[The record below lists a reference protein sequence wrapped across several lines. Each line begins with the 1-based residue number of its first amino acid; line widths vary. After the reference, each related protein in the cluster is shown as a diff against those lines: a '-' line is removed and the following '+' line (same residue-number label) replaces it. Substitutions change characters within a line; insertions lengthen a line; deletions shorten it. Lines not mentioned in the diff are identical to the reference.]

1 MVSLINIPVIFL
13 QSKRHLI
20 VIFLSYSAPALFAD
34 CYREI
39 IMSPKAHKHL
49 HYNVALVDKVWNLKR
64 LCETH
69 LKMHIP
75 LNMVLKDEEYRA
87 DLLEKALTTE
97 NEELISLVWE
107 IRKMEDAILQSNSDT
122 ETLKTNKKSRTSFRL
137 HFATAAAFAIII
149 FMGGYMLRSFLPM
162 DAGEVFVFKAVQNV
176 TVESRLKAKGNVV
189 IAGNVVKAEKPL
201 FRLHGSNTVGEKLA
215 PRLIEAYLMSQGAN
229 NVRTEVSQTSPNEK
243 VISGEINGRL
253 EYIEL
258 AAHGSGTAFSGLL
271 KNETDM
277 GMSSRRIKEKER
289 EELLPSTGDLT
300 LPGSEHVLG
309 LDGLAIITSP
319 SNSVSSLTM
328 DQLVAIFSGEFTNWS
343 QLGGKD
349 LPIKIYARDE
359 KSGTWDTFKSLVLE
373 TRKAKLSESA
383 TRVESSSE
391 LSDSVA
397 REAGA
402 IGFIG
407 LPYVRHAK
415 LIAVASSD
423 HNKAIMPTHFTVG
436 TEDYPLSRRLFFY
449 TPQVNPNI
457 EAKEFIRFVVTERGQ
472 SIVEDVGFVSQ
483 NIKLGKPFENDF
495 YPTDMRELTARSERL
510 SINFRFKSGSDELDT
525 KSLNDLDRVARYVE
539 VNAPKRVQL
548 FGFSDSEGDAGKGK
562 ELSERRAKVVEQQLI
577 QRGIYPLVAKG
588 MGDAAPLAASNT
600 EEGKNINRRVEV
612 WIL

>member
-1 MVSLINIPVIFL
+1 VRPLFL
-13 QSKRHLI
+13 AIAIERKS
-20 VIFLSYSAPALFAD
+20 
-34 CYREI
+34 
-39 IMSPKAHKHL
+39 MSPKAHKHL

-97 NEELISLVWE
+97 NEELVALVWE
-107 IRKMEDAILQSNSDT
+107 IRKMEDAILQSTNDVDS
-122 ETLKTNKKSRTSFRL
+122 LKLRKKTRTSFRM
-137 HFATAAAFAIII
+137 HFLTAAAFAFII
-149 FMGGYMLRSFLPM
+149 FMGGYLVRSFLPM
-162 DAGEVFVFKAVQNV
+162 DAGEVFVIKAVQNV
-176 TVESRLKAKGNVV
+176 AIESRLKAKGDTQV
-189 IAGNVVKAEKPL
+189 AGNLVKSAKPL
-201 FRLHGSNTVGEKLA
+201 FRIHGSNTIGEKLA

-229 NVRTEVSQTSPNEK
+229 NVRTEVSPVSPNEK
-243 VISGEINGRL
+243 VISGEINGHI

-258 AAHGSGTAFSGLL
+258 QAHGSGTAFEDFL
-271 KNETDM
+271 KDETDM
-277 GMSSRRIKEKER
+277 GMASRRIKNKER
-289 EELLPSTGDLT
+289 EDLLPKMGDLS
-300 LPGSEHVLG
+300 LAGSEHILG

-319 SNSVSSLTM
+319 NNSLSSLSI
-328 DQLVAIFSGEFTNWS
+328 DQLVAIFSGEVTNWS

-349 LPIKIYARDE
+349 VPIKIYARDE

-373 TRKAKLSESA
+373 SRKAKLSDSA
-383 TRVESSSE
+383 IRIESSSE

-397 REAGA
+397 REVGA

-415 LIAVASSD
+415 LIAVSSSD
-423 HNKAIMPTHFTVG
+423 KNKAIIPTHFTVG

-449 TPQVNPNI
+449 TPQRNPNI
-457 EAKEFIRFVVTERGQ
+457 EAQEFVHFVATERGQ
-472 SIVEDVGFVSQ
+472 AIVEDVGFVSQ
-483 NIKLGKPFENDF
+483 NIKLGKPFDNDF
-495 YPTDMRELTARSERL
+495 YPAEMRELIARSERM
-510 SINFRFKSGSDELDT
+510 SINFRFKSGSDELDS
-525 KSLNDLDRVARYVE
+525 KALNDLDRVARYVD

-548 FGFSDSEGDAGKGK
+548 FGFADSEGDAGKDK

-577 QRGIYPLVAKG
+577 QRGIYPLVVKG
-588 MGDAAPLAASNT
+588 VGDAAPLAASNT

>member
-1 MVSLINIPVIFL
+1 
-13 QSKRHLI
+13 
-20 VIFLSYSAPALFAD
+20 
-34 CYREI
+34 
-39 IMSPKAHKHL
+39 MSPKAHKHL

-97 NEELISLVWE
+97 NEELVALVWE
-107 IRKMEDAILQSNSDT
+107 IRKMEDAIVASREDEDT
-122 ETLKTNKKSRTSFRL
+122 KKLRKKSRNSFRI
-137 HFATAAAFAIII
+137 HFLNAAAFAFII
-149 FMGGYMLRSFLPM
+149 FMGGYLLRSFLPM
-162 DAGEVFVFKAVQNV
+162 DAGEVFLFKAVQNV
-176 TVESRLKAKGNVV
+176 TVESRLKAKGGLVG
-189 IAGNVVKAEKPL
+189 GNITRADKPL
-201 FRLHGSNTVGEKLA
+201 FRVHGSNTIGEKLA

-229 NVRTEVSQTSPNEK
+229 NVHTDVSPTAPNEK
-243 VISGEINGRL
+243 IISGEINGHV

-258 AAHGSGTAFSGLL
+258 HAHGSGTAFSDLL
-271 KNETDM
+271 KDETDM
-277 GMSSRRIKEKER
+277 GMSSRRIKDKER
-289 EELLPSTGDLT
+289 EDLIAKTGDLT
-300 LPGSEHVLG
+300 LPGSEHILG

-319 SNSVSSLTM
+319 SNSVSSLSI
-328 DQLVAIFSGEFTNWS
+328 DQLVGIFSGEITNWS

-349 LPIKIYARDE
+349 LPIKIYARDD
-359 KSGTWDTFKSLVLE
+359 KSGTWDSFKALVLDSH
-373 TRKAKLSESA
+373 KAKLSESA
-383 TRVESSSE
+383 VRVESSSE

-397 REAGA
+397 REMGA

-415 LIAVASSD
+415 LLAISSSD
-423 HNKAIMPTHFTVG
+423 KNKAIMPTHFTVG
-436 TEDYPLSRRLFFY
+436 TEDYPLARRLFFY

-457 EAKEFIRFVVTERGQ
+457 EAQEFVHFVITERGQ

-483 NIKLGKPFENDF
+483 NIKLGKPFDNDF

-588 MGDAAPLAASNT
+588 MGDAAPLAASNS

>member
-1 MVSLINIPVIFL
+1 
-13 QSKRHLI
+13 
-20 VIFLSYSAPALFAD
+20 
-34 CYREI
+34 
-39 IMSPKAHKHL
+39 MSPKAHKHL

-87 DLLEKALTTE
+87 DLLEKALTTN
-97 NEELISLVWE
+97 NEELIALVWD
-107 IRKMEDAILQSNSDT
+107 IRKMEDAIVQSSVADDSHKIRK
-122 ETLKTNKKSRTSFRL
+122 KTNSFRL
-137 HFATAAAFAIII
+137 HVFTATAFALMI
-149 FMGGYMLRSFLPM
+149 FMGGYLLRSFLPM
-162 DAGEVFVFKAVQNV
+162 DAGEVFVVKAVQNV
-176 TVESRLKAKGNVV
+176 TVESRLKPKGN
-189 IAGNVVKAEKPL
+189 IAVTGNLVKAEKPL
-201 FRLHGSNTVGEKLA
+201 FRMHGSNTIGEKLA

-229 NVRTEVSQTSPNEK
+229 NVHTDVSATSPNDK
-243 VISGEINGRL
+243 IISGEINGHI

-258 AAHGSGTAFSGLL
+258 QAHGSGTAFTDLL
-271 KNETDM
+271 KDETDM
-277 GMSSRRIKEKER
+277 GMSSRPIKNKER
-289 EELLPSTGDLT
+289 DDLLTKTGDLSIS
-300 LPGSEHVLG
+300 GNEHILG

-319 SNSVSSLTM
+319 SNNISSLTI
-328 DQLVAIFSGEFTNWS
+328 DQLVSIFSGDITNWS

-349 LPIKIYARDE
+349 IPIKIYARDE
-359 KSGTWDTFKSLVLE
+359 KSGTWDSFKAMVLDSH
-373 TRKAKLSESA
+373 KAKLSESA

-397 REAGA
+397 RENGA

-423 HNKAIMPTHFTVG
+423 KNKAIMPTHFTVG

-449 TPQVNPNI
+449 TPQINPNI
-457 EAKEFIRFVVTERGQ
+457 EAQEFVHFVATERGQ

-483 NIKLGKPFENDF
+483 NIKLGKPFDNDF
-495 YPTDMRELTARSERL
+495 YPAEMRELTARSERL

-525 KSLNDLDRVARYVE
+525 KSLNDLDRVARYVD

-548 FGFSDSEGDAGKGK
+548 FGFSDSEGDSGKGK
-562 ELSERRAKVVEQQLI
+562 ELSERRAKVVEQLLI

-588 MGDAAPLAASNT
+588 MGDAAPLAASNS
-600 EEGKNINRRVEV
+600 EEGKNMNRRVEV

>member
-1 MVSLINIPVIFL
+1 
-13 QSKRHLI
+13 
-20 VIFLSYSAPALFAD
+20 
-34 CYREI
+34 
-39 IMSPKAHKHL
+39 MSPKAHKHL

-97 NEELISLVWE
+97 NEELVALVWD

-122 ETLKTNKKSRTSFRL
+122 AERKVHKKSRNSFRL
-137 HFATAAAFAIII
+137 HHLTAVVSFLLI
-149 FMGGYMLRSFLPM
+149 FISGYMLRAFLPM
-162 DAGEVFVFKAVQNV
+162 DSGEFFVFKAVQNV
-176 TVESRLKAKGNVV
+176 TVESRLKTKGNQVV
-189 IAGNVVKAEKPL
+189 VGSLVKADKPL
-201 FRLHGSNTVGEKLA
+201 FRMHGSNTVGEKLA

-258 AAHGSGTAFSGLL
+258 AAHGSGTAFTGLL
-271 KNETDM
+271 KNEADM

-289 EELLPSTGDLT
+289 EELLPKVGDLA
-300 LPGSEHVLG
+300 LPGSEHILG

-319 SNSVSSLTM
+319 SNSISSLSI
-328 DQLVAIFSGEFTNWS
+328 DQLVAIFSGEITNWS
-343 QLGGKD
+343 ELGGKD
-349 LPIKIYARDE
+349 LPIKVYARDD

-373 TRKAKLSESA
+373 SRKAKLSESA
-383 TRVESSSE
+383 IRVESSSE

-415 LIAVASSD
+415 LMAVASSD
-423 HNKAIMPTHFTVG
+423 HNKAIMPTHFTVS

-449 TPQVNPNI
+449 TPQLNPNI
-457 EAKEFIRFVVTERGQ
+457 ETKEFIRFVGTERGQ
-472 SIVEDVGFVSQ
+472 SIVEDVGFISQ

-495 YPTDMRELTARSERL
+495 YPTDMRELTARSERM

-539 VNAPKRVQL
+539 VNAPERVQL
-548 FGFSDSEGDAGKGK
+548 FGFSDSEGDAGKGT

>member
-1 MVSLINIPVIFL
+1 
-13 QSKRHLI
+13 
-20 VIFLSYSAPALFAD
+20 
-34 CYREI
+34 
-39 IMSPKAHKHL
+39 MSPKSYKHS

-64 LCETH
+64 LCEVH

-87 DLLEKALTTE
+87 DLLEKALLTE
-97 NEELISLVWE
+97 NEELVALVWE
-107 IRKMEDAILQSNSDT
+107 IRQMEDAILQTTQDADA
-122 ETLKTNKKSRTSFRL
+122 LKVRKKSRFSFRL
-137 HFATAAAFAIII
+137 HFATAAAFFLIV
-149 FMGGYMLRSFLPM
+149 FMSGYMLRAFLPM

-176 TVESRLKAKGNVV
+176 TVESRLKSKG
-189 IAGNVVKAEKPL
+189 GQLTGGGLVKADKPL

-229 NVRTEVSQTSPNEK
+229 NVRTEVSATSANEK
-243 VISGEINGRL
+243 SIYGEINGRL

-258 AAHGSGTAFSGLL
+258 QAHGSGTAFTDLL
-271 KNETDM
+271 KNQTDM
-277 GMSSRRIKEKER
+277 GMSSRRIKDKER
-289 EELLPSTGDLT
+289 ESLLVSAGDLSAA
-300 LPGSEHVLG
+300 GSEHILG
-309 LDGLAIITSP
+309 LDGLAIIVSP
-319 SNSVSSLTM
+319 SNSLSSLSLE
-328 DQLVAIFSGEFTNWS
+328 QLVAIFSGELTNWS

-349 LPIKIYARDE
+349 LPIKVYARDE

-373 TRKAKLSESA
+373 SRKAQLSASA
-383 TRVESSSE
+383 MRVESSSE

-415 LIAVASSD
+415 LLAIASSD
-423 HNKAIMPTHFTVG
+423 HNKAIMPTHFTVS

-449 TPQVNPNI
+449 SPQINPSI
-457 EAKEFIRFVVTERGQ
+457 EAKEFIHFVVTERGQ
-472 SIVEDVGFVSQ
+472 AIVEDVGFVSQ

-495 YPTDMRELTARSERL
+495 YPAEMRSLTVRSERL

-539 VNAPKRVQL
+539 DNDPKRVQL
-548 FGFSDSEGDAGKGK
+548 FGFSDSEGDAGKGN
-562 ELSERRAKVVEQQLI
+562 ELSERRAKVVEKQLI
-577 QRGIYPLVAKG
+577 QRGIYPLVVKG
-588 MGDAAPLAASNT
+588 MGDAAPLAASSS
-600 EEGKNINRRVEV
+600 EEGRNINRRVEV

>member
-1 MVSLINIPVIFL
+1 
-13 QSKRHLI
+13 
-20 VIFLSYSAPALFAD
+20 
-34 CYREI
+34 
-39 IMSPKAHKHL
+39 MSPKAHKHL

-97 NEELISLVWE
+97 NEELVALVWE
-107 IRKMEDAILQSNSDT
+107 IRKMEDAILQSNNDVDS
-122 ETLKTNKKSRTSFRL
+122 LKLRKKSRSSIRM
-137 HFATAAAFAIII
+137 HFLTAAAFAFII
-149 FMGGYMLRSFLPM
+149 FMGGYLVRSFLPM
-162 DAGEVFVFKAVQNV
+162 DAGEVFVIKAVQNV
-176 TVESRLKAKGNVV
+176 TVESRLKVKGNAPV
-189 IAGNVVKAEKPL
+189 AGNLVKSDKPL
-201 FRLHGSNTVGEKLA
+201 FRLHGSNTIGEKLA
-215 PRLIEAYLMSQGAN
+215 PRLVEAYLMSQGAN
-229 NVRTEVSQTSPNEK
+229 NVHTDISATSPNEK
-243 VISGEINGRL
+243 IISGEINGH
-253 EYIEL
+253 IEFIEVH
-258 AAHGSGTAFSGLL
+258 AHGSGTAFTGLL
-271 KNETDM
+271 KDETDM
-277 GMSSRRIKEKER
+277 GMSSRRIKDKER
-289 EELLPSTGDLT
+289 EELLAKTGDLT
-300 LPGSEHVLG
+300 LSGSEHVLG

-319 SNSVSSLTM
+319 SNTVSSLSI
-328 DQLVAIFSGEFTNWS
+328 DQLVAVFSGEITNWS

-349 LPIKIYARDE
+349 LPIKVYARDE

-373 TRKAKLSESA
+373 SRKAKLSEAA

-423 HNKAIMPTHFTVG
+423 KNKAIMPTHFTVG

-449 TPQVNPNI
+449 TPQLNPNI
-457 EAKEFIRFVVTERGQ
+457 EAQEFVHFVATERGQ

-483 NIKLGKPFENDF
+483 NIKLGKPFDNEF
-495 YPTDMRELTARSERL
+495 YPADMRELTARSERM

-525 KSLNDLDRVARYVE
+525 KSLNDLDRVARYVD

>member
-1 MVSLINIPVIFL
+1 
-13 QSKRHLI
+13 
-20 VIFLSYSAPALFAD
+20 
-34 CYREI
+34 
-39 IMSPKAHKHL
+39 MSPKAHKHL

-87 DLLEKALTTE
+87 DLLEKALKTD
-97 NEELISLVWE
+97 NEELVALVWE
-107 IRKMEDAILQSNSDT
+107 IRKMEDAILQSTNDT
-122 ETLKTNKKSRTSFRL
+122 DSHKVHKKSRSSFRL
-137 HFATAAAFAIII
+137 HFATAAAFAMII
-149 FMGGYMLRSFLPM
+149 FMGGYFLRSFLPM

-176 TVESRLKAKGNVV
+176 TVESRLKSKSNVG
-189 IAGNVVKAEKPL
+189 ITGDVVKADKPL

-229 NVRTEVSQTSPNEK
+229 NVRTVVNPTSPTEK
-243 VISGEINGRL
+243 VISGEINGRI
-253 EYIEL
+253 EFIEL
-258 AAHGSGTAFSGLL
+258 KAHGSGTAFTGLL

-289 EELLPSTGDLT
+289 EELLVTAGDLV
-300 LPGSEHVLG
+300 LPGNEHILG

-319 SNSVSSLTM
+319 SNSISSLSI
-328 DQLVAIFSGEFTNWS
+328 DQLVAIFSGEVTNWS

-349 LPIKIYARDE
+349 LAIKVYARDE

-373 TRKAKLSESA
+373 SRKAKLSESA
-383 TRVESSSE
+383 IRVESSTE

-397 REAGA
+397 RDAGA

-423 HNKAIMPTHFTVG
+423 HNKAIMPTHFTVS

-449 TPQVNPNI
+449 TPQLNPNI

-483 NIKLGKPFENDF
+483 NIKSGKPFENDF

-600 EEGKNINRRVEV
+600 EEGKNMNRRVEV

>member
-1 MVSLINIPVIFL
+1 
-13 QSKRHLI
+13 
-20 VIFLSYSAPALFAD
+20 
-34 CYREI
+34 
-39 IMSPKAHKHL
+39 MSPKAHRHL

-97 NEELISLVWE
+97 NEELVALVWE
-107 IRKMEDAILQSNSDT
+107 IRKMEDAILQSNQDT
-122 ETLKTNKKSRTSFRL
+122 NNLKIRKKSRNSFRM
-137 HFATAAAFAIII
+137 HFFTAAAFALTI
-149 FMGGYMLRSFLPM
+149 FMGGYLFRSFLPM
-162 DAGEVFVFKAVQNV
+162 DAGEVFIFKAVQNV
-176 TVESRLKAKGNVV
+176 TVESRLKVKGGLVV
-189 IAGNVVKAEKPL
+189 GNLTKADKPL
-201 FRLHGSNTVGEKLA
+201 FRLHGSNTIGEKLA

-229 NVRTEVSQTSPNEK
+229 NVHTDVNPTAPNEK
-243 VISGEINGRL
+243 IISGEINGHI

-258 AAHGSGTAFSGLL
+258 HAHGSGTAFTGML
-271 KNETDM
+271 KNEADM
-277 GMSSRRIKEKER
+277 GMSSRRIKDKER
-289 EELLPSTGDLT
+289 EDLLGKTGDLT

-319 SNSVSSLTM
+319 GNVVSSLSI
-328 DQLVAIFSGEFTNWS
+328 DQLVGIFSGDINNWS

-349 LPIKIYARDE
+349 LPIKIYARDD
-359 KSGTWDTFKSLVLE
+359 KSGTWDSFKALVLDSH
-373 TRKAKLSESA
+373 KAKLSESA
-383 TRVESSSE
+383 LRIESSSE

-397 REAGA
+397 RETGA

-415 LIAVASSD
+415 LLAISSSD
-423 HNKAIMPTHFTVG
+423 NNKAIMPTHFTVG

-449 TPQVNPNI
+449 TPQVDANI
-457 EAKEFIRFVVTERGQ
+457 EAQEFVHFVVTERGQ

-483 NIKLGKPFENDF
+483 NIKLGKPFDNDF
-495 YPTDMRELTARSERL
+495 YPTDMHELTARSERL

-525 KSLNDLDRVARYVE
+525 KALNDLDRVARYVD

-548 FGFSDSEGDAGKGK
+548 FGFSDSEGDVGKGK

-588 MGDAAPLAASNT
+588 MGDAAPLAASNS

>member
-1 MVSLINIPVIFL
+1 
-13 QSKRHLI
+13 
-20 VIFLSYSAPALFAD
+20 
-34 CYREI
+34 
-39 IMSPKAHKHL
+39 MSPKAHKHL

-97 NEELISLVWE
+97 NEELIALVWE
-107 IRKMEDAILQSNSDT
+107 IRKMEDAIVQSTSDVD
-122 ETLKTNKKSRTSFRL
+122 TLKARKKTRNTFRL
-137 HFATAAAFAIII
+137 HVFTAAAFALII
-149 FMGGYMLRSFLPM
+149 FMGGYLLRSFLPM
-162 DAGEVFVFKAVQNV
+162 DAGEVFVIKAVQNV
-176 TVESRLKAKGNVV
+176 TVESRLKAKSNNSTGNLT
-189 IAGNVVKAEKPL
+189 KADKPL
-201 FRLHGSNTVGEKLA
+201 FRIHGSNTIGEKLA
-215 PRLIEAYLMSQGAN
+215 PRLIEAYLMSQGAS
-229 NVRTEVSQTSPNEK
+229 NVHTDVNPTAPNEK
-243 VISGEINGRL
+243 IISGEINGHI
-253 EYIEL
+253 EFIEL
-258 AAHGSGTAFSGLL
+258 HAHGSGTAFTDLL
-271 KNETDM
+271 KAETDM
-277 GMSSRRIKEKER
+277 GMSSRRVKDKER
-289 EELLPSTGDLT
+289 EELLPKTGDLS

-319 SNSVSSLTM
+319 SNSISSLSI
-328 DQLVAIFSGEFTNWS
+328 DQLVGIFSGEINNWS

-349 LPIKIYARDE
+349 LPIKIYARDD
-359 KSGTWDTFKSLVLE
+359 KSGTWDSFKALVLE
-373 TRKAKLSESA
+373 SHKAKLSESA

-397 REAGA
+397 REIGA

-415 LIAVASSD
+415 LIAISSSD

-449 TPQVNPNI
+449 TPQINPNI
-457 EAKEFIRFVVTERGQ
+457 ETQEFVHFVVTERGQ

-483 NIKLGKPFENDF
+483 NIKLGKPFDNEF
-495 YPTDMRELTARSERL
+495 YPADMRELTARSERM

-525 KSLNDLDRVARYVE
+525 KSLNDLDRVARYVD

>member
-1 MVSLINIPVIFL
+1 
-13 QSKRHLI
+13 
-20 VIFLSYSAPALFAD
+20 
-34 CYREI
+34 
-39 IMSPKAHKHL
+39 MSPKAHKHL

-97 NEELISLVWE
+97 NEELVALVLE
-107 IRKMEDAILQSNSDT
+107 IRKMEDAILQSTNDT
-122 ETLKTNKKSRTSFRL
+122 AAHKVHKKSRTSFRL
-137 HFATAAAFAIII
+137 HFASAAAFAIII
-149 FMGGYMLRSFLPM
+149 FIGGYFLRAFLPM
-162 DAGEVFVFKAVQNV
+162 EAGEVFVFKAVQNV
-176 TVESRLKAKGNVV
+176 TVESRLKTKSNQVV
-189 IAGNVVKAEKPL
+189 VGGVVKADKPL

-229 NVRTEVSQTSPNEK
+229 NVRTVVSPTSPNEK
-243 VISGEINGRL
+243 VISGEINGRI

-258 AAHGSGTAFSGLL
+258 QAHGSGTAFTGLL

-277 GMSSRRIKEKER
+277 GMSSRRIKDKER
-289 EELLPSTGDLT
+289 EELLPKTGDLA
-300 LPGSEHVLG
+300 LPGNEHILG

-319 SNSVSSLTM
+319 SNSVSGLSI
-328 DQLVAIFSGEFTNWS
+328 DQLVAIFSGEATNWS
-343 QLGGKD
+343 QVGGKD
-349 LPIKIYARDE
+349 LPIKVYARDD

-373 TRKAKLSESA
+373 SRKAKLSESA
-383 TRVESSSE
+383 VRVESSSE

-397 REAGA
+397 REPGA

-415 LIAVASSD
+415 LIAVASSNL
-423 HNKAIMPTHFTVG
+423 NKAIMPTHFTVS

-449 TPQVNPNI
+449 TPQLNPNI
-457 EAKEFIRFVVTERGQ
+457 ETKEFIKFVVTERGQ
-472 SIVEDVGFVSQ
+472 SIVEDVGFISQ

-495 YPTDMRELTARSERL
+495 YPADMRALTARSERM

-548 FGFSDSEGDAGKGK
+548 FGFSDSEGDAGKGT

-577 QRGIYPLVAKG
+577 QRGIYPLVTKG

>member
-1 MVSLINIPVIFL
+1 
-13 QSKRHLI
+13 
-20 VIFLSYSAPALFAD
+20 
-34 CYREI
+34 
-39 IMSPKAHKHL
+39 MSPKAHKHL

-97 NEELISLVWE
+97 NEELVALVWE
-107 IRKMEDAILQSNSDT
+107 IRKMEDAIVAST
-122 ETLKTNKKSRTSFRL
+122 EDAEAQKQRKKSRNSFRI
-137 HFATAAAFAIII
+137 HVFNAAAFALII
-149 FMGGYMLRSFLPM
+149 FMSGYLLRSFLPM
-162 DAGEVFVFKAVQNV
+162 DAGEVFLFKAVQNV
-176 TVESRLKAKGNVV
+176 TVESRLKAKSGAASGNLT
-189 IAGNVVKAEKPL
+189 KADKPL
-201 FRLHGSNTVGEKLA
+201 FRLHGSNTIGEKLA

-229 NVRTEVSQTSPNEK
+229 NVHTDVNPAAPNEK
-243 VISGEINGRL
+243 IISGEINGHI
-253 EYIEL
+253 EFIEL
-258 AAHGSGTAFSGLL
+258 HAHGSGTAFSGLL
-271 KNETDM
+271 KDETDM
-277 GMSSRRIKEKER
+277 GMSSRPIKDKER
-289 EELLPSTGDLT
+289 EELLPKTGDLT

-319 SNSVSSLTM
+319 SNAVSSLSI
-328 DQLVAIFSGEFTNWS
+328 DQLVGIFSGEITNWS

-349 LPIKIYARDE
+349 LPIKIYARDD
-359 KSGTWDTFKSLVLE
+359 KSGTWDSFKALVLDS
-373 TRKAKLSESA
+373 RKAKLSESA
-383 TRVESSSE
+383 VRVESSSE

-415 LIAVASSD
+415 LIAISSSD
-423 HNKAIMPTHFTVG
+423 KNKAIMPTHFTVG
-436 TEDYPLSRRLFFY
+436 TEDYPLARRLFFY

-457 EAKEFIRFVVTERGQ
+457 EAQEFIHFVVTERGQ

-483 NIKLGKPFENDF
+483 NIKLGKPFDNDF